1 MRKIVLNAKTGE
13 ILKNESSP
21 FKRFL
26 QVNRD
31 ELGSLDKLIKLS
43 PPAARVYLLLW
54 SKMNKYNDIACT
66 YSKIQKE
73 LNISK
78 TALTRAIGVLKKH
91 NYILAKKVGSGN
103 FYTVNGK
110 IVWGSWGTNYK
121 LCKFV
126 APIVISYNANEV
138 EEDI

>member
-1 MRKIVLNAKTGE
+1 MRKIVLNAETGE
-13 ILKNESSP
+13 VLKNEKSS

-31 ELGSLDKLIKLS
+31 ELGSLDQLIKLN
-43 PPAARVYLLLW
+43 PAAARVYLLLW

-73 LNISK
+73 LSISK
-78 TALTRAIGVLKKH
+78 TALTRAISVLKKH

-103 FYTVNGK
+103 YYTVNGK
-110 IVWGSWGTNYK
+110 IVWGSWGTNFK
-121 LCKFV
+121 FCKFV
-126 APIVISYNANEV
+126 APIVIADSANQNK
-138 EEDI
+138 EDK